1 MNSSA
6 SGSHP
11 ISVAAML
18 CPLPSVESS
27 TMLKASGVLDSAATT
42 MQSPGT
48 SGGNG
53 GSFGG
58 CGGAGGS
65 GGGEGG
71 GDGDGGSTVNEVF
84 TSDATDDLL
93 SLYLQLELVAMAV
106 RSPLMWAE
114 PLPL

>member
-1 MNSSA
+1 
-6 SGSHP
+6 
-11 ISVAAML
+11 ML

-48 SGGNG
+48 SGGSG

-65 GGGEGG
+65 GGGDGG
-71 GDGDGGSTVNEVF
+71 GDGGGGSTVNAVF

-93 SLYLQLELVAMAV
+93 SLYCQLELVAMAV